1 MFEHNTVQLFI
12 RIAALCCFVFSL
24 PLHAAADLDG
34 GVKSLAEQIAKNMQT
49 NNKKKI
55 AVIEFSNLNRGVTE
69 FGQFLAEE
77 LITQLFLVNV
87 GKFDVVERQQLQ
99 KIIDEHH
106 LGSSGLLDGAAMGKI
121 GKILG
126 VDAIVSGSI
135 TDLGN
140 SVKIN
145 ARLIAVDTGMVFA
158 VAATDI
164 PKVGTVTTLMSTLA
178 PNIGA
183 SHPAARPPAEASK
196 KSKDAEPTGNPK
208 KETRK
213 RTEVKGTEVELEDC
227 KKSGDAI
234 ICELLVSSGNDDK
247 DLYVFATYGYGSNL
261 HSRIIDDQGMEYLST
276 RVSIGSK
283 SNTEIVTH
291 TFVSGVSTKVVL
303 RFEKISARINT
314 IALLEFLIGPKGD
327 YAKAQ
332 FRGVNLSN

>member
-1 MFEHNTVQLFI
+1 MFEHNTAQLFI
-12 RIAALCCFVFSL
+12 RIAALCCFAFSL

-178 PNIGA
+178 PNFG
-183 SHPAARPPAEASK
+183 ARPQTTSLSSTEAVKKTKDTNPA
-196 KSKDAEPTGNPK
+196 GNLK
-208 KETRK
+208 KEAKK
-213 RTEVKGTEVELEDC
+213 RAEVKGMVVELEDC
-227 KKSGDAI
+227 KRSGDVVV
-234 ICELLVSSGNDDK
+234 CELLVTSGNDDK
-247 DLYVFATYGYGSNL
+247 DLYVYAAG
-261 HSRIIDDQGMEYLST
+261 HSRIIDENGLEYSST
-276 RVSIGSK
+276 LASIGSK
-283 SNTEIVTH
+283 SSGRYFLH
-291 TFVSGVSTKVVL
+291 TFVSGVPTKTVL
-303 RFEKISARINT
+303 RFEKVSSQINT
-314 IALLEFLIGPKGD
+314 IALLELGFGAGNDIDK
-327 YAKAQ
+327 AK

>member
-1 MFEHNTVQLFI
+1 MFSV
-12 RIAALCCFVFSL
+12 

-34 GVKSLAEQIAKNMQT
+34 GVKSLAEQIAKNMQS

-99 KIIDEHH
+99 KIIDEHQ
-106 LGSSGLLDGAAMGKI
+106 LGSSGILDGAAMGKI
-121 GKILG
+121 GKLLG

-164 PKVGTVTTLMSTLA
+164 PKVGTVITLMSTLA
-178 PNIGA
+178 PSSGTNTKAA
-183 SHPAARPPAEASK
+183 SPTVEASNK
-196 KSKDAEPTGNPK
+196 PQGAEPAGK
-208 KETRK
+208 LGKAMRK
-213 RTEVKGTEVELEDC
+213 RAEVQGVVVELDSC
-227 KKSGDAI
+227 SKSGDAI
-234 ICELLVSSGNDDK
+234 ICKLLVTSANDDK
-247 DLYVFATYGYGSNL
+247 TLYVGVNPSTPGMP
-261 HSRIIDDQGMEYLST
+261 SRIVDDAGEEFVFTQ
-276 RVSIGSK
+276 VSIGKK
-283 SNTEIVTH
+283 SGAAWFQH
-291 TFVSGVSTKVVL
+291 TFVNGIPTKTVL
-303 RFEKISARINT
+303 RFDKVAGRINVL
-314 IALLEFLIGPKGD
+314 ALLEFAIGGTT
-327 YAKAQ
+327 AQ
-332 FRGVNLSN
+332 FRDVSLSN